1 MMRSFEMTPEKQSN
15 STQRITTERQ
25 PPKPASIRK
34 TQKKVSKVPKEKKPK
49 PMNLDAA
56 VPPQVVGE
64 GTYGCV
70 HKPSLHCD
78 SVQIY
83 TNKVSKFMTTKN
95 AETELN
101 EYEKIAKID
110 KKRRFYL
117 GKPIK
122 CSPNKNDETMD
133 AIQKCKLID
142 KYFKDLTD
150 YRLLIMKDGG
160 INLEQFGEKVA
171 EWKTT
176 PDNEEKIERFW
187 IEAQRILYGLKV
199 FIDNDI
205 IHHDLKP
212 QNIVYNEKQNRL
224 NFIDFGLMDTKTNII
239 QLSKNS
245 KNDLAGVHWSFPF
258 ELQFLNLD
266 EYNFVA
272 NDSNEVKTDYVNKLF
287 TDKTTYHYTHISTFL
302 NYVVQENR
310 ENEFKGMKT
319 NFLNTVI
326 NEIVPGKYKSF
337 LEKSVRTIDVY
348 GTGIAF
354 VYLLHKSSH
363 LLDKPLVL
371 EFDKLFSLMITAH
384 LPSRIEPDDLLTR
397 YEDILFKHGLLKK
410 YDLRFKNH
418 ILKPGKL
425 KIPKTLQNIDSSQ
438 FVISKEEFE
447 KTVTKEIEPPKEKM
461 D

>member
-1 MMRSFEMTPEKQSN
+1 MQSIKMTPEKQSN
-15 STQRITTERQ
+15 SIQRITLDKQ

-34 TQKKVSKVPKEKKPK
+34 TQKKVSTVPKQKKPK
-49 PMNLDAA
+49 PMNVDAA

-70 HKPSLHCD
+70 HKPSLKCNTRKN
-78 SVQIY
+78 Y
-83 TNKVSKFMTTKN
+83 TNKVSKFMTTTN

-101 EYEKIAKID
+101 EYKNIAKID

-142 KYFKDLTD
+142 KDFKDLTD
-150 YRLLIMKDGG
+150 YSLLIMKDGG

-171 EWKTT
+171 EWKDT
-176 PDNEEKIERFW
+176 PDNKEKMERFW

-212 QNIVYNEKQNRL
+212 QNIVYNEDKNRM
-224 NFIDFGLMDTKTNII
+224 NFIDFGIMNTKTNII

-245 KNDLAGVHWSFPF
+245 KNELANTHWSFPF
-258 ELQFLNLD
+258 EFPFLNFR

-272 NDSNEVKTDYVNKLF
+272 NDSNAHKNYYVKELF
-287 TDKTTYHYTHISTFL
+287 TDKTTEEYKHMSIFFT
-302 NYVVQENR
+302 YVQKNDIKSIV
-310 ENEFKGMKT
+310 T
-319 NFLNTVI
+319 DFLNTVI
-326 NEIVPGKYKSF
+326 NDVVPGQYKYMSF

-354 VYLLHKSSH
+354 VYLLHKTSH

-384 LPSRIEPDDLLTR
+384 LPSRIEADELLTT

-425 KIPKTLQNIDSSQ
+425 KIPKTLQNIDGSQ

>member
-34 TQKKVSKVPKEKKPK
+34 TQKKVSKEKKPK
-49 PMNLDAA
+49 PLSLNAVET

-70 HKPSLHCD
+70 HKPSLRCNTRKN
-78 SVQIY
+78 Y

-101 EYEKIAKID
+101 EYEKIAKVD
-110 KKRRFYL
+110 KKKIFYL
-117 GKPIK
+117 GKPSK
-122 CSPNKNDETMD
+122 CSLKKGPETMD

-142 KYFKDLTD
+142 KDFKSLTD
-150 YRLLIMKDGG
+150 YSLLIMEDGG

-171 EWKTT
+171 EWKVTT
-176 PDNEEKIERFW
+176 ENTEKIERFW
-187 IEAQRILYGLKV
+187 IGAQRILYGLKV
-199 FIDNDI
+199 FFDNDI
-205 IHHDLKP
+205 VHHDLKP

-245 KNDLAGVHWSFPF
+245 KNELAGVHWSFPF

-272 NDSNEVKTDYVNKLF
+272 NDSNARKTYYVNNLF
-287 TDKTTYHYTHISTFL
+287 TDKTTDEYKRMSIFFK
-302 NYVVQENR
+302 YVVQENR

-337 LEKSVRTIDVY
+337 LEKSISTIDVY

-354 VYLLHKSSH
+354 VYLLHKSKH

-410 YDLRFKNH
+410 YNQRFKNH
-418 ILKPGKL
+418 ILKPGKQ
-425 KIPKTLQNIDSSQ
+425 KIPKAIQNIDGSQ
-438 FVISKEEFE
+438 FLITKEDFE

>member
-1 MMRSFEMTPEKQSN
+1 MQSIKMTPEKQSN
-15 STQRITTERQ
+15 SIQRITLDKQ

-34 TQKKVSKVPKEKKPK
+34 TQKKVSTVPKQKKPK

-70 HKPSLHCD
+70 HKPSVHCNTRKN
-78 SVQIY
+78 Y
-83 TNKVSKFMTTKN
+83 TNKVSKFMKKTD

-110 KKRRFYL
+110 KKKKFYL
-117 GKPIK
+117 GKPSK
-122 CSPNKNDETMD
+122 CSLSKGQETMD

-142 KYFKDLTD
+142 KNFKSLTD
-150 YRLLIMKDGG
+150 YSLLIMEDGG

-171 EWKTT
+171 EWKVT
-176 PDNEEKIERFW
+176 PENTEKIEHFW

-205 IHHDLKP
+205 VHHDLKP

-245 KNDLAGVHWSFPF
+245 KNELAHTHWSFPF
-258 ELQFLNLD
+258 EFPFLNFR

-272 NDSNEVKTDYVNKLF
+272 NDSNAHKNYYVKELF
-287 TDKTTYHYTHISTFL
+287 TDKTTEEYKHMSIFFT
-302 NYVVQENR
+302 YVQKNDIKSIV
-310 ENEFKGMKT
+310 T
-319 NFLNTVI
+319 DFLNTVI
-326 NEIVPGKYKSF
+326 NDVVPGQYKYMSF

-354 VYLLHKSSH
+354 VYLLHKTSH